1 MKVVKGK
8 EYFVDDQSY
17 KTCSIGDYVH
27 TCCAHL
33 SKGCPAARFRRVVS
47 CAGPHA
53 SKLGEAL
60 RRELYDD
67 AGHEAGRVAV
77 WLISFVAKLQ
87 DDSKKG
93 HDLLFNI
100 TTPLSQMIWNKYP
113 NCCHTYYGH
122 HIVLPETCVLH
133 LNTLINCIGQEL
145 VLYLSM
151 RIWIFLPHGG

>member
-67 AGHEAGRVAV
+67 AGHEAVE
-77 WLISFVAKLQ
+77 
-87 DDSKKG
+87 
-93 HDLLFNI
+93 LLCGSLALLPSCR
-100 TTPLSQMIWNKYP
+100 TTARKVTTFCSI
-113 NCCHTYYGH
+113 
-122 HIVLPETCVLH
+122 
-133 LNTLINCIGQEL
+133 
-145 VLYLSM
+145 
-151 RIWIFLPHGG
+151 